1 MFSIK
6 NDDPGKSYGFS
17 SYDKERLEEMIN
29 KYDKDMLVTIAD
41 LYGAVNGERLN
52 LEGITRA
59 VDALTKYNSKSEFNY
74 LNNLLMPEKCKGV
87 KIPSPI
93 PVPSCSFQ
101 LHNCVTLSP
110 NSQGNLG
117 VMFNPFF
124 LASNQWTNND
134 DNNID
139 GSTFYDVGGNSYPG
153 DSTVILPKDQPI
165 YSPVLATSLMINN
178 DNSLSGT
185 ESNNNWRP
193 VNINQS
199 IPPVYDQYRL
209 VSASVVVKYIGRLD
223 IVSGVIGGAII
234 FDENPYLNGTIMKK
248 VGDGTSKI
256 ADLSVT
262 QNARL
267 DNPHLEKYGNF
278 DLAMDSY
285 YHQENLCLEGIRQLY
300 FPLDNSYEEYAKLL
314 NQTSVEELN
323 ISTVYTN
330 AIELDTDNYK
340 SGFNFFIYT
349 LGAPTGA
356 CLKLDIY
363 CNYECLPNAS
373 FLNYMPVSVSNY
385 SITNQDKKEAISIV
399 QEKPIM
405 KSDESIEVKSPNTM
419 GWKPYMLDM
428 AKRFK
433 TALPSIGKLI
443 SMGLN
448 YFIPKLKPAIAVAG
462 TLINS
467 MSQAIPP
474 TTNLAQLPSGQS
486 MNIEESK

>member
-1 MFSIK
+1 
-6 NDDPGKSYGFS
+6 
-17 SYDKERLEEMIN
+17 
-29 KYDKDMLVTIAD
+29 
-41 LYGAVNGERLN
+41 
-52 LEGITRA
+52 
-59 VDALTKYNSKSEFNY
+59 
-74 LNNLLMPEKCKGV
+74 
-87 KIPSPI
+87 
-93 PVPSCSFQ
+93 
-101 LHNCVTLSP
+101 
-110 NSQGNLG
+110 
-117 VMFNPFF
+117 MFNPFF
-124 LASNQWTNND
+124 LASNMWASTSNNTFNTATYYD
-134 DNNID
+134 ISGNIY
-139 GSTFYDVGGNSYPG
+139 SA
-153 DSTVILPKDQPI
+153 DSTTILPKDHVI
-165 YSPVLATSLMINN
+165 FSPRMLTSLMVNN
-178 DNSLSGT
+178 DDSLTGT
-185 ESNNNWRP
+185 EANNNWRP
-193 VNINQS
+193 LNINQI

-234 FDENPYLNGTIMKK
+234 FDESPYLNGTGWSKT
-248 VGDGTSKI
+248 GNGTDTI
-256 ADLSVT
+256 NDLSPSQV
-262 QNARL
+262 NL
-267 DNPHLEKYGNF
+267 KNPNLEKYGNF

-314 NQTSVEELN
+314 NQTCIEEFIFN
-323 ISTVYTN
+323 SPQANVV
-330 AIELDTDNYK
+330 ELDTDNYK

-349 LGAPTGA
+349 LGAPAGA

-363 CNYECLPNAS
+363 CNFECLPNAS

-467 MSQAIPP
+467 MSQDIPP
-474 TTNLAQLPSGQS
+474 TTSLPLPSGQN
-486 MNIEESK
+486 MNVEESK

>member
-1 MFSIK
+1 MFGTI
-6 NDDPGKSYGFS
+6 NDDTDRSYGFS

-59 VDALTKYNSKSEFNY
+59 VDTLTKYNSKSEFNY

-110 NSQGNLG
+110 NDQGNLG

-262 QNARL
+262 QNSRL
-267 DNPHLEKYGNF
+267 ENPHLEKYGNF

-330 AIELDTDNYK
+330 SIELDTDNYK

-349 LGAPTGA
+349 LGAPKGA

-474 TTNLAQLPSGQS
+474 TTSLALPSGQN
-486 MNIEESK
+486 MNVEESK

>member
-262 QNARL
+262 QNSRL

-474 TTNLAQLPSGQS
+474 TTSLALPSGQN
-486 MNIEESK
+486 MNVEESK